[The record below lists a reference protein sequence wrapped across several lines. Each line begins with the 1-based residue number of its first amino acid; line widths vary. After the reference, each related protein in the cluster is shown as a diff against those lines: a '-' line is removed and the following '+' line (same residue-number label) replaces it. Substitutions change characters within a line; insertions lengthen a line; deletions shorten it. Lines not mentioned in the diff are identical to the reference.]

1 MRLPLARLAV
11 LAMVAAPS
19 WAAAQGPD
27 SVVVK
32 VQIVDSANV
41 AIAGVGVT
49 IMEDLHAAIAN
60 GTTNNRGRVD
70 VKIPR
75 SPDQRELV
83 ARKIGLARGS
93 SFFRANRDTIP
104 VLMTMQRTAQ
114 QLAPVAINERE
125 DVKRKSYHTD
135 ADEIA
140 AFDRPL
146 IDGMDI
152 LKKLKPDIMYGRSQG
167 CGAQRV
173 WINGKLI
180 RYVPPDAMVQARKGV
195 AAPMRRPRTTNSAT
209 NVGARG
215 LPQSPMAGVRT
226 DVLTIMAGI
235 KAEHIAEINYKDCW
249 EQTDVLNGNSA
260 IYVVLKDGIGW
271 DGAKTYVVENKKLP
285 FKQAELMLPPE
296 PAIPESTATK
306 PNLPPLETPTPAN
319 APYRRRL
326 VGVFD
331 ENTGLPVADVEFV
344 DVASGTVARTTITG
358 TLTLA
363 FLPEG
368 QSQVEIR
375 RVGYQPQKIEVSIS
389 PRDTLPLT
397 LLLAPKKP

>member
-1 MRLPLARLAV
+1 MRLRFAQLAAITAL
-11 LAMVAAPS
+11 AAPS
-19 WAAAQGPD
+19 WAAAQVHD

-41 AIAGVGVT
+41 AISGVGIT
-49 IMEDLHAAIAN
+49 IMEDLHATVAS
-60 GTTNNRGRVD
+60 GTTNDRGRVD
-70 VKIPR
+70 IKIRR
-75 SPDQRELV
+75 SLDQRELI

-104 VLMTMQRTAQ
+104 VLMTMQRAAQ

-152 LKKLKPDIMYGRSQG
+152 LRKLKPDIMFGRSEG
-167 CGAQRV
+167 CGARYV
-173 WINGKLI
+173 WINGRQI
-180 RYVPPDAMVQARKGV
+180 RDVPFDAMVQARKGV
-195 AAPMRRPRTTNSAT
+195 AAPMRRPPAGGSKAT
-209 NVGARG
+209 AASRP
-215 LPQSPMAGVRT
+215 LPVSPMAKVSTG
-226 DVLTIMAGI
+226 VLTIMAGI
-235 KAEHIAEINYKDCW
+235 KAEHIAEINYKDCF
-249 EQTDVLNGNSA
+249 EQTEVLRGNSA

-285 FKQAELMLPPE
+285 FKQADLMLPPE
-296 PAIPESTATK
+296 PATPESTSTRLT
-306 PNLPPLETPTPAN
+306 LPALETPGASN
-319 APYRRRL
+319 AAYRRRL

-344 DVASGTVARTTITG
+344 DVASGTIARTTITG

-368 QSQVEIR
+368 QSQVEVR
-375 RVGYQPQKIEVSIS
+375 HAGYQSQKI
-389 PRDTLPLT
+389 
-397 LLLAPKKP
+397 